1 MDRWLKYWFGE
12 GHDLDWF
19 KKNGFI
25 SWKKRVEEAYFRPFI
40 DTRIPIY
47 LEYMVDQGEQTKELA
62 EGVGIH
68 LNWDQYTPLVD
79 WFPCPPHE
87 ADPKYDLYCFSY
99 RDILHTGSS
108 NIGNPLI
115 DEVSHMNPYTYN
127 IVINTDTARR
137 KGLKDG
143 DIIEIES
150 YNGQKVEGPIKTM
163 EGCHPQVIAIAGT
176 AGKWSKGQPIAF
188 GKGVNFDTL
197 LFLDLEHADP
207 TSLNLETSAK
217 VRISKKEGN

>member
-1 MDRWLKYWFGE
+1 
-12 GHDLDWF
+12 
-19 KKNGFI
+19 
-25 SWKKRVEEAYFRPFI
+25 
-40 DTRIPIY
+40 
-47 LEYMVDQGEQTKELA
+47 
-62 EGVGIH
+62 
-68 LNWDQYTPLVD
+68 
-79 WFPCPPHE
+79 
-87 ADPKYDLYCFSY
+87 
-99 RDILHTGSS
+99 
-108 NIGNPLI
+108 
-115 DEVSHMNPYTYN
+115 MNPYTYN

-150 YNGQKVEGPIKTM
+150 YNGQKIEGPIKTM

-217 VRISKKEGN
+217 VRISKKEGK